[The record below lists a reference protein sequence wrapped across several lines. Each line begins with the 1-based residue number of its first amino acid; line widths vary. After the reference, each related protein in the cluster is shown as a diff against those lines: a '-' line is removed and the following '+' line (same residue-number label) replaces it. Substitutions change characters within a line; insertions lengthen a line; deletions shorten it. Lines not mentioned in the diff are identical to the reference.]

1 MKDFKQIIGNVIP
14 LRRKKFNPKQRNL
27 VKLGCAALALT
38 LAVGTVPFLRGL
50 ASEEEAVSSS
60 DVVSSSDAAVM
71 TVEETVEMK
80 PYMGILIASG
90 SCGDNVTYTLDT
102 DGVLTI
108 SGSGAMTSRPW
119 GGNRDQIKKAVI
131 ETGVTNI
138 VEDAFFY
145 CSALTSVEIPN
156 SVTSIGNDAFY
167 MCSALTSVEIPNSVT
182 SIGSDAFYMCSAL
195 TSVEIPNSVTSI
207 GSYAFYRCSAL
218 TSVNMPGGVIS
229 IGNYAFYNCSALTSV
244 TIPDSVTNLGKMMFT
259 YCTGLTSVTL
269 PKNLSV
275 IPYAAFAQCT
285 SLAEITI
292 GYVTEVGNHAFD
304 ANPLT
309 TVNYPCDHDISGI
322 QSSFPNNP
330 EFVPKHTWEWVT
342 DTEPTCGES
351 GAKHEECTVCHVTQ
365 SEGTVIDPTGEHTWE
380 WVTDTEPTC
389 GESGAKHE
397 ECTVCHATQ
406 SEGTVIDPTGN
417 HTWEWVTDTEPTC
430 GESGAKHEECTVCHA
445 TQSEGTVIDPT
456 GNHTWEWV
464 TDTEPTETDPGEKHE
479 ECTVCHAKQNEHT
492 EIPARGADD
501 YVFTADSAFT
511 WTKDSSDGLKMVV
524 KNTSNPADDPAT
536 FEKLVAVYVDG
547 EKLTRDTDYTAQAG
561 SIEITLSAAYLEGLS
576 TGEHTLKIELTVT
589 TVEHTFTVAAP
600 AASDTPATGESGMA
614 VAVSIALMLLA
625 AYGGVYA
632 VSRRRR
638 IGTVQ

>member
-27 VKLGCAALALT
+27 VKLGCAALALA
-38 LAVGTVPFLRGL
+38 LAVGKVPFLRGL

-80 PYMGILIASG
+80 PYMGILIDSG
-90 SCGDNVTYTLDT
+90 SCGDSVTYTLDT

-108 SGSGAMTSRPW
+108 SGSGAMTSAPW
-119 GGNRDQIKKAVI
+119 RGKRDQIKKAVI

-138 VEDAFFY
+138 VEDAFIYCSALTSVEIPNSVTSIDNGAFY
-145 CSALTSVEIPN
+145 NCSALTSVEIPN
-156 SVTSIGNDAFY
+156 SVTSIGN
-167 MCSALTSVEIPNSVT
+167 
-182 SIGSDAFYMCSAL
+182 
-195 TSVEIPNSVTSI
+195 
-207 GSYAFYRCSAL
+207 YAFFQCSAL

-229 IGNYAFYNCSALTSV
+229 IGNYAFIYCTSLTSVELPNSVTSIGDSVFLQCTSLTSV

-275 IPYAAFAQCT
+275 IPYAAFARCT

-292 GYVTEVGNHAFD
+292 GYVTEVGNYAFD
-304 ANPLT
+304 DNLLT
-309 TVNYPCDHDISGI
+309 TVNYPCDHDISDI

-330 EFVPKHTWEWVT
+330 EFVPSHSFEWIT
-342 DTEPTCGES
+342 DTEPTCVQPGE
-351 GAKHEECTVCHVTQ
+351 KHEKCSVC
-365 SEGTVIDPTGEHTWE
+365 D
-380 WVTDTEPTC
+380 
-389 GESGAKHE
+389 
-397 ECTVCHATQ
+397 ATQ
-406 SEGTVIDPTGN
+406 SEGTAI
-417 HTWEWVTDTEPTC
+417 E
-430 GESGAKHEECTVCHA
+430 
-445 TQSEGTVIDPT
+445 PT

-479 ECTVCHAKQNEHT
+479 ECTVCHDKRNEHT
-492 EIPARGADD
+492 EIPAEPDNYA
-501 YVFTADSAFT
+501 FTDDSAFK
-511 WTKDSSDGLKMVV
+511 WKKGSKDGLKMVV
-524 KNTSNPADDPAT
+524 KNTSGDDREI
-536 FEKLVAVYVDG
+536 FGKFKDVYVDG
-547 EKLTRDTDYTAQAG
+547 EKLTRDADYTAEPG
-561 SIEITLSAAYLEGLS
+561 SIELTLSAAYLEGLS
-576 TGEHTLKIELTVT
+576 TGEHTLKVELTVT
-589 TVEHTFTVAAP
+589 NVEHTFTVAAP
-600 AASDTPATGESGMA
+600 AASDTPATGESGEA

-638 IGTVQ
+638 VVG

>member
-27 VKLGCAALALT
+27 VKLGCAALALA
-38 LAVGTVPFLRGL
+38 LAVGKVPFLRGL

-80 PYMGILIASG
+80 PYMGILIDSG
-90 SCGDNVTYTLDT
+90 SCGDSVTYKLDT

-108 SGSGAMTSRPW
+108 SGSGAMTSAPW
-119 GGNRDQIKKAVI
+119 RGKRDQIKKAVI

-138 VEDAFFY
+138 VEGAFFY

-167 MCSALTSVEIPNSVT
+167 NCSALTSVEIPNSVT
-182 SIGSDAFYMCSAL
+182 SIGDSVFLQC
-195 TSVEIPNSVTSI
+195 TS
-207 GSYAFYRCSAL
+207 
-218 TSVNMPGGVIS
+218 
-229 IGNYAFYNCSALTSV
+229 LTSV
-244 TIPDSVTNLGKMMFT
+244 TIPDSVTNLGELMFT
-259 YCTGLTSVTL
+259 SCTGLTSVTL

-275 IPYAAFAQCT
+275 IPYAAFARCT

-292 GYVTEVGNHAFD
+292 GYVTEVGNYAFA

-309 TVNYPCDHDISGI
+309 KVNYPCDHDISDI

-330 EFVPKHTWEWVT
+330 EFVPSHSFEWIT
-342 DTEPTCGES
+342 DTEPTCGQPGE
-351 GAKHEECTVCHVTQ
+351 KHEKCSVCDATQ
-365 SEGTVIDPTGEHTWE
+365 SEGTAIEPTGNHTWE

-430 GESGAKHEECTVCHA
+430 GESGAKHEECTVCHIRNPPRLIPVKSTRNA
-445 TQSEGTVIDPT
+445 PSVTPSRMSIPRFPHAARTITYLPT
-456 GNHTWEWV
+456 TSPSHGR
-464 TDTEPTETDPGEKHE
+464 KAAA
-479 ECTVCHAKQNEHT
+479 TVC
-492 EIPARGADD
+492 
-501 YVFTADSAFT
+501 
-511 WTKDSSDGLKMVV
+511 
-524 KNTSNPADDPAT
+524 
-536 FEKLVAVYVDG
+536 
-547 EKLTRDTDYTAQAG
+547 
-561 SIEITLSAAYLEGLS
+561 
-576 TGEHTLKIELTVT
+576 
-589 TVEHTFTVAAP
+589 
-600 AASDTPATGESGMA
+600 
-614 VAVSIALMLLA
+614 
-625 AYGGVYA
+625 
-632 VSRRRR
+632 
-638 IGTVQ
+638 